1 MVQAWTI
8 DEAVDKTSLIEG
20 RTGLVSA
27 VRGEEK
33 IDMLHDSPSGG
44 LSPKETKQM
53 EFRKPKQLPRPSGS

>member
-33 IDMLHDSPSGG
+33 IDMLHDSPSEGYRLKKANQSHIG
-44 LSPKETKQM
+44 
-53 EFRKPKQLPRPSGS
+53 